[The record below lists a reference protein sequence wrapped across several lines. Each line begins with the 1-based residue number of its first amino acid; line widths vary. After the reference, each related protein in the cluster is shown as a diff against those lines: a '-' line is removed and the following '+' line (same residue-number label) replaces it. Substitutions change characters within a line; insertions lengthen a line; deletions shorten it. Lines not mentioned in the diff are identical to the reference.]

1 MGKVLWDM
9 ERHQWTHIPSLW
21 RLPYFKDLLLPH
33 NIDVI
38 HTEKNIAEA
47 LLGTLLDTEKSK
59 DNIQARIDQ
68 AKLCNRPKL
77 NLVPRAKGNSWKKP
91 PAPFTPSMP
100 QRKEILQWIVNNLYF
115 PDGYAANIMRAVN
128 MATKRIGG
136 LKSHDYHVWLE
147 RIMPVMI

>member
-1 MGKVLWDM
+1 MHFQKGVIVDDPPPPIMTGAQLKDELYSLKEKLDGKGFVGYG
-9 ERHQWTHIPSLW
+9 ETHQWTHIPSLW

-33 NIDVI
+33 NIDVM

-47 LLGTLLDTEKSK
+47 LLGTLLDTEESR

-68 AKLCNRPKL
+68 AKLCNRPKF

-100 QRKEILQWIVNNLYF
+100 QRKEIL
-115 PDGYAANIMRAVN
+115 
-128 MATKRIGG
+128 
-136 LKSHDYHVWLE
+136 
-147 RIMPVMI
+147 